1 MNSLVFT
8 HVAAPVEGV
17 SILDLALDRLGHWL
31 DVRPTP
37 AIHPP
42 WAMLQRGPPDRTF
55 AANAKSVIGEFTQ
68 CGHRCRS
75 LISALPMLS
84 AHCGPSR

>member
-31 DVRPTP
+31 DVRPT
-37 AIHPP
+37 ADV
-42 WAMLQRGPPDRTF
+42 R
-55 AANAKSVIGEFTQ
+55 S
-68 CGHRCRS
+68 RCS
-75 LISALPMLS
+75 EGLL
-84 AHCGPSR
+84 